1 MTIQEIEAACDAGQ
15 PPDFSRHEQQVFD
28 LPLKRM
34 YFPLGFPVEVSTN
47 VPEVHDLYEEL
58 WAMFENRHDVPPI
71 RVNVYVTEGGSTDCP
86 PTPVYWMLLPRLLGI
101 ADANNYSIADFEQN
115 SVSIMVARE
124 TLRHKA
130 FVKHSILGAPG
141 TCISTRYTTPV
152 HGGCVSMHGRGVLLC
167 GDSGAGK
174 STLSYACARAGW
186 IYTSDDGIYISND
199 RSDLLATGEYHKV
212 RLRPASVEFFPEVK
226 GLEISR
232 RGGGKETIEFP
243 TPSVPNIL
251 CSQTAQVDFIV
262 YLNRHFEGPPALVP
276 YRKDVA
282 RYAMMKTLYGQQETR
297 TVQHATIER
306 LLTRDVFQLR
316 YSDLDWAIQRL
327 EKLVREGQ

>member
-15 PPDFSRHEQQVFD
+15 LLDFTRHHQQAFD
-28 LPLKRM
+28 LPFKRM
-34 YFPLGFPVEVSTN
+34 FYPLGFPVEVNTN
-47 VPEVHDLYEEL
+47 VPEVHELYEEL

-71 RVNVYVTEGGSTDCP
+71 RVNVHVAEGGSTECP
-86 PTPVYWMLLPRLLGI
+86 PTPVYWMLLPHMMGV
-101 ADANNYSIADFEQN
+101 ADANNYSVVDFERN
-115 SVSIMVARE
+115 CVNIMVSRG

-141 TCISTRYTTPV
+141 CCISTRYTTPV
-152 HGGCVSMHGRGVLLC
+152 HGGCVSLHGRGVLLC

-186 IYTSDDGIYISND
+186 TYTSDDGIYISND

-212 RLRPASVEFFPEVK
+212 RLRPASVEFFAEVK

-243 TPSVPNIL
+243 TASVPNIA

-262 YLNRHFEGPPALVP
+262 YLNRHAEGQPDLVP

-282 RYAMMKTLYGQQETR
+282 RYAMMQTLYGLPDTR

-306 LLTRDVFQLR
+306 LLTRDVLQLR
-316 YSDLDWAIQRL
+316 YTDLDWAIERL
-327 EKLVREGQ
+327 EKLVREGR